1 VNKESNKNNWFKVI
15 GLIGAVVLIVFGN
28 VNNLVR
34 TIKLA
39 GKKEK

>member
-1 VNKESNKNNWFKVI
+1 VENKGNKNNWLKVI

-28 VNNLVR
+28 IENLVR

-39 GKKEK
+39 GKREK

>member
-1 VNKESNKNNWFKVI
+1 MSKENNKNNWLKVI

-28 VNNLVR
+28 IENLVR

-39 GKKEK
+39 GKREK